1 MGFSFFVAD
10 GKITYVPLAAIY
22 DFTKSFHMNP
32 DFMQAREDIYIYIY
46 IYIYVSK
53 GDSRKAKCQ
62 THFKTQ
68 SFPKEKE
75 EEDMHTCCW
84 RHFKTIIYRIFT
96 QNIKLVEGPEHL

>member
-46 IYIYVSK
+46 IYN
-53 GDSRKAKCQ
+53 
-62 THFKTQ
+62 
-68 SFPKEKE
+68 PKKKKKKKK
-75 EEDMHTCCW
+75 
-84 RHFKTIIYRIFT
+84 R
-96 QNIKLVEGPEHL
+96 

>member
-46 IYIYVSK
+46 IYIY
-53 GDSRKAKCQ
+53 
-62 THFKTQ
+62 
-68 SFPKEKE
+68 
-75 EEDMHTCCW
+75 
-84 RHFKTIIYRIFT
+84 I
-96 QNIKLVEGPEHL
+96 